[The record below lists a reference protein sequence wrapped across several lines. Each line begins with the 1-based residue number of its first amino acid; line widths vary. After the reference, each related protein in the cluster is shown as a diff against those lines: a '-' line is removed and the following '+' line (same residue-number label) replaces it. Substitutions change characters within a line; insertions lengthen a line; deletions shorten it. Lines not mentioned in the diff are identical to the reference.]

1 MAKYLLVSLAVLAV
15 VLGSGYLVYQRGYKD
30 GFRDVQSE
38 WRLRETALVARV
50 AKLEF
55 QHDQDQKEIADE
67 AERTR
72 KEHAAVD
79 AAVRVE
85 YEQRLSASARR
96 AEVYRTQATASAA
109 TAGDLA
115 AHAARL
121 DAALERGI
129 NLVQRLQA
137 ALGLREDQ
145 LKLLGEQL
153 QRDRAL
159 ASERIQ

>member
-1 MAKYLLVSLAVLAV
+1 MAKYLLVSLVVLAV
-15 VLGSGYLVYQRGYKD
+15 VLGSGYLVYRHGYKT
-30 GFRDVQSE
+30 GFQDVQSE
-38 WRLRETALVARV
+38 WRRRETELAAKV
-50 AKLEF
+50 AKLEA
-55 QHDQDQKEIADE
+55 QHDRDQEEIAHE

-72 KEHAAVD
+72 KDHAAVD
-79 AAVRVE
+79 AALRAE
-85 YEQRLSASARR
+85 YERRMSAHQRR
-96 AEVYRTQATASAA
+96 AEVYRTQAATSAA

-129 NLVQRLQA
+129 NLVERLQA

-145 LKLLGEQL
+145 LKLLGQQL